1 MEIFNFKFLRNIM
14 SSIVKEN
21 LILNFEAKKDQGSFW
36 SDKSGQQNKGVFV
49 GSPTYC
55 PENKGSYSF
64 NGNGQYVRLPQDFID
79 VTKSFSSVF
88 VFKTKTPGLI
98 FGQTAIPD
106 FDAATGYVPALYV
119 DNNGKLRTSFFWNES
134 VAPATSEVSVN
145 DDKIHVV
152 IVVFENNIQK
162 TYLDGVLISSTEM
175 KQNPYSNK
183 YFYYVGGGKI
193 VNWEFAPSTNFFVG
207 NIYNVAF
214 YNKALT
220 EEEVAKN
227 YKALKR

>member
-1 MEIFNFKFLRNIM
+1 M
-14 SSIVKEN
+14 
-21 LILNFEAKKDQGSFW
+21 
-36 SDKSGQQNKGVFV
+36 
-49 GSPTYC
+49 
-55 PENKGSYSF
+55 
-64 NGNGQYVRLPQDFID
+64 
-79 VTKSFSSVF
+79 
-88 VFKTKTPGLI
+88 
-98 FGQTAIPD
+98 
-106 FDAATGYVPALYV
+106 
-119 DNNGKLRTSFFWNES
+119 
-134 VAPATSEVSVN
+134 
-145 DDKIHVV
+145 KIHVV

-193 VNWEFAPSTNFFVG
+193 VNWEFAPSTNFFIG